1 MNTIEKLAWAP
12 IAAFDFVNILLTQND
27 ATVGTTPKDVVCTH
41 RQATR

>member
-27 ATVGTTPKDVVCTH
+27 AKVGTTPKDVVWTH